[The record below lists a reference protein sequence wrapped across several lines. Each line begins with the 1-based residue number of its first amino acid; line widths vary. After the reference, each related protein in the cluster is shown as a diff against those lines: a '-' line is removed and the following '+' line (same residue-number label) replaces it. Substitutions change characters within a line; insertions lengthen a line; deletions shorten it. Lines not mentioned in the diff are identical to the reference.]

1 MSSLASSFR
10 FLSPK
15 LPQNPNPKSFQSI
28 HKALDLSPHRFFL
41 FRCPIS
47 FQSLSPS
54 PSQLLT
60 PHSHS
65 QQQQSDSGSNP
76 SPDDDVTRL
85 LPPALREIVSLFQSV
100 GDDPKAK
107 YQQLLHYGSQLPALD
122 PRFKNND
129 HRVRGCVSQV
139 WVRAFPDPA
148 NPAAVRFE
156 ADSDSA
162 LTKGLAALLVFGL
175 SGSPASVI
183 TSVPPEFILL
193 LGLRQSLTPS
203 RNNGFLNMLLLM
215 QKKAREIQ
223 CSGEDVDLDDQEKN
237 LSTNV
242 NGWRPLDY
250 GKPNKK
256 FDGSSAGPDENS
268 VSRDEDVSLETGTAD
283 ERDIDLED
291 KFVAG
296 IDKGWHLNGEDV
308 DGDHSSLS
316 GVGTRRERIKKILER
331 ALSPVE
337 LDVED
342 ISHLHAGHAG
352 VGGSRSGET
361 HFNVKAVSQE
371 FEGKS
376 MVKRHRLVYDLLQD
390 ELQSGL
396 HSLSIVAKTPSEIK
410 VTS

>member
-1 MSSLASSFR
+1 MSSLSFSLR
-10 FLSPK
+10 HFSLQ
-15 LPQNPNPKSFQSI
+15 LPQNPNPKPFQSI
-28 HKALDLSPHRFFL
+28 YKTLFLSRCSFSFHRL
-41 FRCPIS
+41 AP
-47 FQSLSPS
+47 LSS
-54 PSQLLT
+54 SQLLT

-65 QQQQSDSGSNP
+65 QQQKSDSSSGSNP
-76 SPDDDVTRL
+76 SPDEDITRL
-85 LPPALREIVSLFQSV
+85 LPPALCEIVSLFQSV

-107 YQQLLHYGSQLPALD
+107 YQQLLHYGSQLTALD

-129 HRVRGCVSQV
+129 YRVRGCVSQV

-148 NPAAVRFE
+148 DPAAVRFE

-183 TSVPPEFILL
+183 ASVPPEFILM

-215 QKKAREIQ
+215 QKKAQEIQ
-223 CSGEDVDLDDQEKN
+223 CLGEEIDFDDEEKN
-237 LSTNV
+237 LTTNV

-250 GKPNKK
+250 AESKK
-256 FDGSSAGPDENS
+256 TIDGSRPG
-268 VSRDEDVSLETGTAD
+268 AD
-283 ERDIDLED
+283 ETSISSDRDVNIEIGTVDEEGIASED
-291 KFVAG
+291 KFDEG
-296 IDKGWHLNGEDV
+296 IDNGWHVNDGDV
-308 DGDHSSLS
+308 DGDLSSLS
-316 GVGTRRERIKKILER
+316 GVGETRRERIWKLLER

-337 LDVED
+337 LDVDD

-352 VGGSRSGET
+352 IGGSRSGET
-361 HFNVKAVSQE
+361 HFNVRVVSEE

-410 VTS
+410 GPI

>member
-1 MSSLASSFR
+1 M
-10 FLSPK
+10 
-15 LPQNPNPKSFQSI
+15 
-28 HKALDLSPHRFFL
+28 
-41 FRCPIS
+41 
-47 FQSLSPS
+47 
-54 PSQLLT
+54 
-60 PHSHS
+60 
-65 QQQQSDSGSNP
+65 
-76 SPDDDVTRL
+76 RL

-100 GDDPKAK
+100 GNDPKAK

-139 WVRAFPDPA
+139 WVRAFSDPA

-162 LTKGLAALLVFGL
+162 LTKGLAAVLVFGL

-183 TSVPPEFILL
+183 TSLPPEFIVL

-215 QKKAREIQ
+215 QKKARELQ
-223 CSGEDVDLDDQEKN
+223 CLGEEVDLDDEEKN
-237 LSTNV
+237 LTTNV
-242 NGWRPLDY
+242 NGWKPLDY
-250 GKPNKK
+250 AESKMKI
-256 FDGSSAGPDENS
+256 DGSSAGAEENS
-268 VSRDEDVSLETGTAD
+268 VSKDKDVNFEIGIAD
-283 ERDIDLED
+283 ERAIALEEKFDAKIDNGLL
-291 KFVAG
+291 
-296 IDKGWHLNGEDV
+296 LNDEEV

-316 GVGTRRERIKKILER
+316 DVGGTRGKRINKLLER
-331 ALSPVE
+331 ALSPLE

-352 VGGSRSGET
+352 IGGSRSGET
-361 HFNVKAVSQE
+361 HFNVRVVSKK

-396 HSLSIVAKTPSEIK
+396 HALSIVAKTPSEIK
-410 VTS
+410 ERS